1 MRVNFETDEAGRL
14 QNVTTYPI
22 DNERPILELPDDFNM
37 QTVRDWIVKDGK
49 LVHDVFVPQESSLER
64 IVKLK
69 RQLSETDYAV
79 IKIAEGSATAEEYAD
94 VIAQRKQWRKEINVL
109 EHNLTLEE

>member
-49 LVHDVFVPQESSLER
+49 LVHDVFVPHESSFER

-69 RQLSETDYAV
+69 RQLSETDYVV

-94 VIAQRKQWRKEINVL
+94 VIAQRKQWRKEINQL
-109 EHNLTLEE
+109 ESLG

>member
-1 MRVNFETDEAGRL
+1 M
-14 QNVTTYPI
+14 
-22 DNERPILELPDDFNM
+22 
-37 QTVRDWIVKDGK
+37 
-49 LVHDVFVPQESSLER
+49 ER

-79 IKIAEGSATAEEYAD
+79 IKIAEGSATADEYAD

>member
-22 DNERPILELPDDFNM
+22 DNERQILELPDDFNM

-49 LVHDVFVPQESSLER
+49 LIHDVFVPQESSLEQ
-64 IVKLK
+64 IVRLK
-69 RQLSETDYAV
+69 RRLSETDYVV

-94 VIAQRKQWRKEINVL
+94 VIAQRKQWRKEINQL
-109 EHNLTLEE
+109 ESLG

>member
-1 MRVNFETDEAGRL
+1 MRVNFETDEVGRL

-22 DNERPILELPDDFNM
+22 DNGRPILELPDGFDM
-37 QTVRDWIVKDGK
+37 HTVCDWIVKDGQ

-64 IVKLK
+64 IGRLK
-69 RQLSETDYAV
+69 RQLNETDYAV

-94 VIAQRKQWRKEINVL
+94 VIAQRKQWRKEINQL
-109 EHNLTLEE
+109 ESLG

>member
-49 LVHDVFVPQESSLER
+49 LIHDVFVPQESSLER

-69 RQLSETDYAV
+69 RQLSETDYVV

-94 VIAQRKQWRKEINVL
+94 VIAQRKQWRKEINQL
-109 EHNLTLEE
+109 DSLG